1 MESDRTI
8 YIVFSES
15 RITTAIKRGKVVTL
29 ITEKELDGSI
39 MNALNALQIN
49 LEVVKTNDFEDI
61 IVGIAKLVKQNLGKE
76 FIADLTDAELQK
88 ALATISA
95 FFLLDVN
102 ATILINDKQF
112 TTTDISPMKIPLT
125 NDHISIIKAIDEG
138 YTSVSSIS
146 KRTGIP
152 LTSTWRRIKELRKD
166 GIINESIDLTYKGKL
181 LLKIYHD

>member
-8 YIVFSES
+8 YIMFSEKQIAAGI
-15 RITTAIKRGKVVTL
+15 RRGKVVVL
-29 ITEKELDGSI
+29 NTEKELEESI
-39 MNALNALQIN
+39 MNTLNTLQIK
-49 LEVVKTNDFEDI
+49 LEVIKANGFEDTL
-61 IVGIAKLVKQNLGKE
+61 VGIAKLIKQNLGKE
-76 FIADLTDAELQK
+76 FIIDLTDAELQK
-88 ALATISA
+88 ALAVISA

-102 ATILINDKQF
+102 AVMLIGDKQF
-112 TTTDISPMKIPLT
+112 TTTDISPAKIPLT
-125 NDHISIIKAIDEG
+125 NDHIEVIKAIDEG

-166 GIINESIDLTYKGKL
+166 GIVDEANNLTQKGKL